1 MPDWFALSFPRFQLI
16 DMKAVI
22 PVAGAGTRL
31 RPLTYTQPKPLISVA
46 GKPIISFMLD
56 QLIGIGVHE
65 FVFIIG
71 YLGEKIRDYLE
82 EAYPDIKKEFIF
94 QGERQGSGHAL
105 WIARES
111 LRTADE
117 LIIFFGD
124 AIIDLDFN
132 RVLSEPTSC
141 VGVKKVQ
148 DPREFGVVEYAENGT
163 VAKMVEKPK
172 IPKSNMAMVGFYR
185 IKEVHRLV
193 EALEFNIL
201 HNVRSEGEFPLTDA
215 LMRMIEN
222 GVTFSTIE
230 VDNWFDCGK
239 KDVLLETNAIFLDR
253 EGYASSNLPPF
264 DNCIIIHPVSIG
276 KHCVITDAII
286 GPHVTIGDHA
296 EINYSIV
303 KNSII
308 GNYASIKEII
318 LQKSVVGNDASI
330 TGLRQSLNI
339 GDNTE
344 IDFSLSD

>member
-1 MPDWFALSFPRFQLI
+1 
-16 DMKAVI
+16 KAVI

-31 RPLTYTQPKPLISVA
+31 RPLTYTQPKPLIPVA

-56 QLIGIGVHE
+56 QLIALGVSD

-71 YLGEKIRDYLE
+71 YLGEKIRDYIE
-82 EAYPDIKKEFIF
+82 QTYPQIKKEFIV
-94 QGERQGSGHAL
+94 QDERLGSGHAL
-105 WIARES
+105 WIARE
-111 LRTADE
+111 LLKPADE
-117 LIIFFGD
+117 LFIFFGD
-124 AIIDLDFN
+124 AIIDLDFQ
-132 RVLSEPTSC
+132 RLLESPTSC
-141 VGVKKVQ
+141 VAVKKVQ
-148 DPREFGVVEYAENGT
+148 NPRDFGVVEYGQDGL
-163 VAKMVEKPK
+163 VARMVEKPK
-172 IPKSNMAMVGFYR
+172 IPKSNMGLVGFYR
-185 IKEVHRLV
+185 IREVASLI

-201 HNVRSEGEFPLTDA
+201 HNVRNEGEFPLTDA
-215 LMRMIEN
+215 LMRMIEK
-222 GVTFSTIE
+222 GIPFSTIE

-276 KHCVITDAII
+276 KQCVITDSII

-308 GNYASIKEII
+308 GNYASIREII
-318 LQKSVVGNDASI
+318 LQQSVVGNDASI
-330 TGLRQSLNI
+330 TGLRQRLNI

-344 IDFSLSD
+344 IDFSLSDGG